1 MKDMLNDLV
10 AKFNA
15 KVEADAAL
23 RNELEGVA
31 KTVLIELK
39 DGTKY
44 HIVLKDQKLSPVQDG
59 GVPAADVT
67 LVTDAATLRGLLTR
81 EIGPWK
87 AYALGKIR
95 LKGNLEDL
103 ARFRKFF

>member
-1 MKDMLNDLV
+1 MADRVSTGVEGLDAML
-10 AKFNA
+10 
-15 KVEADAAL
+15 
-23 RNELEGVA
+23 
-31 KTVLIELK
+31 
-39 DGTKY
+39 
-44 HIVLKDQKLSPVQDG
+44 G
-59 GVPAADVT
+59 G
-67 LVTDAATLRGLLTR
+67 GLLPARPYVISGRTGSGKTILGAQFLLDGLRR